1 LRATGCLFSVGLE
14 LKMEGFRQIQR
25 GFIEGKAMGRGP
37 QVQGVALD
45 AAGGLAAA
53 EDALVQVDAEAA
65 VR

>member
-1 LRATGCLFSVGLE
+1 
-14 LKMEGFRQIQR
+14 MEGFRQIQR